1 MLRRVAEPS
10 DDDLL
15 ERIRARWAVVADQD
29 YSVRV
34 EDDELRVYGA
44 SVRRAPAEF
53 ERALYCAGQDV
64 AALLRMVDAARGLGG

>member
-1 MLRRVAEPS
+1 MAESS
-10 DDDLL
+10 DLELL
-15 ERIRARWAVVADQD
+15 ERIRARWSAIADHD

-44 SVRRAPAEF
+44 CVRGAPAEF

-64 AALLRMVDAARGLGG
+64 AALLRMVDATRRPPGGG